1 MMIIKLGYCTLLTFE
16 LGKIKFVNGRSCGY
30 EEGSQISF
38 YYRDNGNESIHIATC
53 MKNGSWIPDPH
64 TYKCDTAEFEVT
76 SKAEVLPLQCPE
88 YHNMYSVLAYKLQC
102 QYDYNYR

>member
-1 MMIIKLGYCTLLTFE
+1 
-16 LGKIKFVNGRSCGY
+16 
-30 EEGSQISF
+30 
-38 YYRDNGNESIHIATC
+38 

-88 YHNMYSVLAYKLQC
+88 YHNNIMYSVLAYKLQC